1 MINMK
6 NNLFLISFLLV
17 AAVAVAQEN
26 PQGLA
31 LMSKAPDFNAKDQNG
46 KNITLKALRRNGPVV
61 VLFYRGNWCPYCNKQ
76 LNELQ
81 DSLQFIVDKGA
92 KVVAITPEASEG
104 INKTIEKTG
113 AAFSV
118 LSDKDVVISK
128 AYNVS
133 YEVDTA
139 TMNIYKTNWDVDF
152 LQINQ
157 QKEKAYLPVP
167 AVYIVDSRGIITYRF
182 FGTDVTKRPSVKELL
197 ENLNP

>member
-1 MINMK
+1 MK
-6 NNLFLISFLLV
+6 NNLFFTFFLLG
-17 AAVAVAQEN
+17 ASVAVAQEK

-61 VLFYRGNWCPYCNKQ
+61 ILFYRGNWCPYCNKQ

-81 DSLQFIVDKGA
+81 DSLQYITA
-92 KVVAITPEASEG
+92 KDAQVVAITPEASDG

-118 LSDKDVVISK
+118 LNDKDVVISK

-139 TMNIYKTNWDVDF
+139 TMNMYKKNWDVDF
-152 LQINQ
+152 RQINQ
-157 QKEKAYLPVP
+157 QKDKAYLPVP
-167 AVYIVDSRGIITYRF
+167 AVYIVNSKGIITYRF
-182 FGTDVTKRPSVKELL
+182 FETDVTKRPSVKELL